1 MIDSSEFE
9 YYLNE
14 DDKKLYMISSTKN
27 ILFSEY
33 LQYIYWSFFY
43 LFRKEKICVL
53 RMTKIL
59 DNLKKNVT
67 PRLSDKIVSELN
79 VIINNFTI
87 LKNQFTIIKLIITT
101 VYYILHHNFFM
112 TINI

>member
-1 MIDSSEFE
+1 MKMT
-9 YYLNE
+9 
-14 DDKKLYMISSTKN
+14 KKLYMISSTKN

-33 LQYIYWSFFY
+33 LQDIYLSFFY

-59 DNLKKNVT
+59 DNLEKNVS

-101 VYYILHHNFFM
+101 VYYILHYNFFM
-112 TINI
+112 TVNI

>member
-1 MIDSSEFE
+1 M
-9 YYLNE
+9 
-14 DDKKLYMISSTKN
+14 
-27 ILFSEY
+27 
-33 LQYIYWSFFY
+33 
-43 LFRKEKICVL
+43 FRKEKICVL

-87 LKNQFTIIKLIITT
+87 LKKNLYYHNKINYNHCLPYFT
-101 VYYILHHNFFM
+101 LHTRRFFLM
-112 TINI
+112 DFY